1 MTATCAT
8 VRMSVSITSAVI
20 FIASRNP
27 CHAGTKVLRAVE
39 VLVVLMRQ
47 VQWFCQLNYDVI
59 IPSESV
65 LKFFW
70 NDILMWSDNYPH
82 EVENM
87 CGKCYYFT

>member
-27 CHAGTKVLRAVE
+27 YCAGTKVLRAVE